1 MGRVD
6 DRPKLSLEGEDRSS
20 QGNSITESQ
29 REKRKSEVLIAAQ
42 SIENEVQS
50 VKSLKRISIGSID
63 LLIDPEMEFRVSNP
77 NARRSWSSNSSSSG
91 EEADI
96 RTISSHENELN
107 INSQASGDIRGTDGP
122 ETSFDITSADYLQS
136 SDSVP
141 DGSDT
146 LSSSS
151 YSQRTGSPQHSV
163 RRILTGVGSLR
174 RGGVNAA
181 VSEDSSSVPV
191 DDGSSGP
198 GNSILSKQLFWVPAN
213 QHPSVKPENY
223 LELVQDTL
231 HSIQLDDK
239 DEMPDSADQNDA
251 DLASFER
258 APIDLARKRDSLVR
272 RPSRLRK
279 SYTEFEDDAESEED
293 ENYQEGYRK
302 AADEA
307 KGPGQSLRGSMRAV
321 SLKDITE
328 ELNKISNNAGLT
340 SSDAITLARTLSM
353 AGTYSNADNNSKE
366 GDVTKGGPNTINAYG
381 STKYEDEGEFA
392 SNMLMR
398 YGVVIPARS
407 SLRRSKFN
415 TYRIR
420 SSGSTSSLTSEHSN
434 VENRGV
440 TEIKEQARASHE
452 SRKELSVKHQP
463 DRNDLVKAKLPT
475 EKQTESTLSSPSTI
489 SDFQDIYDHYR
500 HSSVEWEKE
509 LDVGLPRQA
518 DSPLANSYVKL
529 REKEIHAVGNSPSI
543 QDTKLLETGSLA
555 ENEEDPAAIAAQDS
569 SEKKSSWSWLNGI
582 TTRDSIAEKQ
592 VKSDSKPLATP
603 DDEAYLSN
611 NLERVRDH
619 SRAHLGKLANQSSN
633 HSKNRHSPIF
643 NASESA
649 KPGRPPAE
657 SDGASS
663 NSSNLKRQ
671 RFEKKFVNLFKR
683 KAKNKL
689 TGHKISKDSV
699 NGDASGNSS
708 GENLPRSGK
717 LNKNHIKLKSES
729 GAEEHLR
736 NAQSALG
743 HVSSGGPEEH
753 SAKQESDVDELPA
766 LQPAVSVTSLK
777 SNHGLTNEPSVVESV
792 RELNGDD
799 SQDVSADQSADSSID
814 LMQEALVIKEPTN
827 DLQANGKP
835 VPPPSNKHVIP
846 PRKLTFDDVKRPDR
860 PNAAM
865 NFTDS
870 AFGFPLPML
879 TVSTVIMFDHR
890 LPINV
895 ERAIYRLSHLKLS
908 DPKRDLRQQVI
919 LSNFMYAYL
928 NLVNHTLYMEQA
940 AQEDELSSNSVV
952 DNPSNTPSSSA
963 AYKIEHNS
971 ANGSICI
978 PDI

>member
-6 DRPKLSLEGEDRSS
+6 ERPKLSLEGDDRSS
-20 QGNSITESQ
+20 QGNRITESQ

-63 LLIDPEMEFRVSNP
+63 LLIDPELEFRVSNP
-77 NARRSWSSNSSSSG
+77 NARKSWSSNSSSSG
-91 EEADI
+91 EDADV
-96 RTISSHENELN
+96 RSVSSQENESN
-107 INSQASGDIRGTDGP
+107 INSQESGYTVGADGP
-122 ETSFDITSADYLQS
+122 ETSFDVTSADYLRN
-136 SDSVP
+136 SDSVQ
-141 DGSDT
+141 DDSGIISC
-146 LSSSS
+146 SS
-151 YSQRTGSPQHSV
+151 YSQRSSSPQYSAK
-163 RRILTGVGSLR
+163 RILTGVGSLR
-174 RGGVNAA
+174 RGGVNRA

-191 DDGSSGP
+191 DEASSGS
-198 GNSILSKQLFWVPAN
+198 GGSMLTKQLFWVPAN

-239 DEMPDSADQNDA
+239 DKISDSGDQKDM

-279 SYTEFEDDAESEED
+279 SYTEFEDDTESEED
-293 ENYQEGYRK
+293 ENRQEGFYK
-302 AADEA
+302 AASEV
-307 KGPGQSLRGSMRAV
+307 KGSNQSLRGSTRTV

-353 AGTYSNADNNSKE
+353 AGSYSNMDNNYEEGSATKE
-366 GDVTKGGPNTINAYG
+366 ASDAYG
-381 STKYEDEGEFA
+381 SIGGKNEDESEFA

-398 YGVVIPARS
+398 HGVVIPARS

-420 SSGSTSSLTSEHSN
+420 SSGSSSSLISGHSKA
-434 VENRGV
+434 ENHAV
-440 TEIKEQARASHE
+440 TEIKEQAKTTRE
-452 SRKELSVKHQP
+452 SNKELLVKHQSV
-463 DRNDLVKAKLPT
+463 RNDLMKAKLAT

-500 HSSVEWEKE
+500 QPSVDWEKE
-509 LDVGLPRQA
+509 LDVALPRQA
-518 DSPLANSYVKL
+518 DSPVANNYGVLK
-529 REKEIHAVGNSPSI
+529 EKESCAAENLPSVQDIKLLKTSSVAENQEGHPSI
-543 QDTKLLETGSLA
+543 ATHNNL
-555 ENEEDPAAIAAQDS
+555 
-569 SEKKSSWSWLNGI
+569 EKKYNWSWLNGI
-582 TTRDSIAEKQ
+582 GTKDAIAEKQ
-592 VKSDSKPLATP
+592 AKNDFKSLPKSGS
-603 DDEAYLSN
+603 EAYLSN
-611 NLERVRDH
+611 NLDSVRDH
-619 SRAHLGKLANQSSN
+619 SSVHSGKLANQRSN
-633 HSKNRHSPIF
+633 HSKNRHLPIF

-649 KPGRPPAE
+649 KPDRPPTE
-657 SDGASS
+657 SDAVGSE
-663 NSSNLKRQ
+663 SSNLKRQ

-683 KAKNKL
+683 KTKNKV
-689 TGHKISKDSV
+689 TGHKISKDTINEDV
-699 NGDASGNSS
+699 SS
-708 GENLPRSGK
+708 SENLSRSRK
-717 LNKNHIKLKSES
+717 ANKNHIRLRSES

-736 NAQSALG
+736 NSQTALS
-743 HVSSGGPEEH
+743 HISSGGHEDN
-753 SAKQESDVDELPA
+753 SAKQDSALDDLPA
-766 LQPAVSVTSLK
+766 LQPAVSVTSMK
-777 SNHGLTNEPSVVESV
+777 SHHGLTNDPSVVESV

-799 SQDVSADQSADSSID
+799 SQDLSADQSVDSGID
-814 LMQEALVIKEPTN
+814 LMQEALVIKETSE
-827 DLQANGKP
+827 KP
-835 VPPPSNKHVIP
+835 VPRPSKHIIP
-846 PRKLTFDDVKRPDR
+846 PRKLTFDDVKRPER
-860 PNAAM
+860 PNSPM

-879 TVSTVIMFDHR
+879 TISTVIMFDHR

-940 AQEDELSSNSVV
+940 AQEDESTNA
-952 DNPSNTPSSSA
+952 T
-963 AYKIEHNS
+963 YKIDHNS

-978 PDI
+978 PDTL

>member
-6 DRPKLSLEGEDRSS
+6 DRPKLSLEREDRSS
-20 QGNSITESQ
+20 QGNSIKSQ

-77 NARRSWSSNSSSSG
+77 NARKSWSSNSSSSG
-91 EEADI
+91 EDADT
-96 RTISSHENELN
+96 RSVSSHENEPN
-107 INSQASGDIRGTDGP
+107 VNSQESGDSVGTDGP
-122 ETSFDITSADYLQS
+122 EASFDITSADYLQS
-136 SDSVP
+136 SDSVLR
-141 DGSDT
+141 DSDT
-146 LSSSS
+146 TSSS
-151 YSQRTGSPQHSV
+151 YSQKPQYSV

-174 RGGVNAA
+174 RGGVNGA
-181 VSEDSSSVPV
+181 VSEDSCSVPA
-191 DDGSSGP
+191 DDASSNS
-198 GNSILSKQLFWVPAN
+198 GNSILKEQLFWVPAN

-239 DEMPDSADQNDA
+239 DKTTDKGDQNDT

-258 APIDLARKRDSLVR
+258 APIDLTRKRDSLVR

-279 SYTEFEDDAESEED
+279 SYTEFEDDTELEGD
-293 ENYQEGYRK
+293 ENRQEDLYK
-302 AADEA
+302 AADAA
-307 KGPGQSLRGSMRAV
+307 KGSSQSLRGSARTV

-353 AGTYSNADNNSKE
+353 AGSYSNTDNYKE
-366 GDVTKGGPNTINAYG
+366 DVTKGGPR
-381 STKYEDEGEFA
+381 STGGKNEEEGEYA
-392 SNMLMR
+392 SNMLTR
-398 YGVVIPARS
+398 HGVVIPARS

-420 SSGSTSSLTSEHSN
+420 SSGSTSSLTSGHSN
-434 VENRGV
+434 LENHGV
-440 TEIKEQARASHE
+440 TEIKEQSKATE

-500 HSSVEWEKE
+500 HSSVDWEKE
-509 LDVGLPRQA
+509 LDLELVQQA
-518 DSPLANSYVKL
+518 DSPVASNYERLKEKGSYAAKN
-529 REKEIHAVGNSPSI
+529 ATPI
-543 QDTKLLETGSLA
+543 QDITLLKTSSLA
-555 ENEEDPAAIAAQDS
+555 ENQKDHPSIAAQNNL
-569 SEKKSSWSWLNGI
+569 EKKSGWSWLNGI
-582 TTRDSIAEKQ
+582 ATRDSAEKQ
-592 VKSDSKPLATP
+592 AKNDSKLLPTSDS
-603 DDEAYLSN
+603 EAYLSD
-611 NLERVRDH
+611 NLDRVRGH
-619 SRAHLGKLANQSSN
+619 SSAPPGKLANQRSN
-633 HSKNRHSPIF
+633 HSKNRHLPIF
-643 NASESA
+643 NASESV
-649 KPGRPPAE
+649 KPESPPTE
-657 SDGASS
+657 SDAAGSD
-663 NSSNLKRQ
+663 SSNLKRQ

-683 KAKNKL
+683 KTKNKL
-689 TGHKISKDSV
+689 ADHKISKNNV
-699 NGDASGNSS
+699 NAVASANSS
-708 GENLPRSGK
+708 SEDLPRPGK
-717 LNKNHIKLKSES
+717 GNKGHVKLRSES
-729 GAEEHLR
+729 RAEEHLR
-736 NAQSALG
+736 NAQNALG
-743 HVSSGGPEEH
+743 RGHGDRLN
-753 SAKQESDVDELPA
+753 KQESAVDELPA
-766 LQPAVSVTSLK
+766 LQPAVSVTSMK
-777 SNHGLTNEPSVVESV
+777 SNHGEPSVVESV

-799 SQDVSADQSADSSID
+799 SQDLSADQSADSGID
-814 LMQEALVIKEPTN
+814 LMQEALVIKEPTG
-827 DLQANGKP
+827 DVQANGKP
-835 VPPPSNKHVIP
+835 VTPPSNKHILP

-940 AQEDELSSNSVV
+940 AQEDEMSTSSIAENA
-952 DNPSNTPSSSA
+952 SNTRSTSA
-963 AYKIEHNS
+963 TYNIEHNS